1 MNFLF
6 TIVLLAIAGYVL
18 YSTVTGKG
26 KLFSVDNILEEKIP
40 QFIKLLRPLYLVL
53 GVIMLVMALTSGFQN
68 VVYADVAYRFTD
80 DFKTYYAD
88 NIDAKGNIKGTEAN
102 IDGLYG
108 YNAMSSVFGTLPAP
122 EVPDGVNPSYA
133 EAATDENGEYL
144 FMGIGETFPGQNE
157 TYASLRNA
165 LSYHFTQILTWVM
178 MGLAVV
184 LVVLVFVLINKFT
197 DKEKQAK
204 AKAQARSGGAAMPS
218 SAFEFEDES
227 SEEQK

>member
-18 YSTVTGKG
+18 YSAVTGKG

-40 QFIKLLRPLYLVL
+40 QFIKLLRPLYLAL

-108 YNAMSSVFGTLPAP
+108 YNAMSSVFGTL
-122 EVPDGVNPSYA
+122 
-133 EAATDENGEYL
+133 
-144 FMGIGETFPGQNE
+144 
-157 TYASLRNA
+157 
-165 LSYHFTQILTWVM
+165 
-178 MGLAVV
+178 
-184 LVVLVFVLINKFT
+184 
-197 DKEKQAK
+197 
-204 AKAQARSGGAAMPS
+204 
-218 SAFEFEDES
+218 
-227 SEEQK
+227 